1 MQRRFYNNKA
11 TPVDIGVLFELTLCP
26 KRAVTLKIKSMK
38 TFIDQSKNRLALC
51 LRRLVYKKGGIT
63 MKPERLLGACI
74 RRQAICFT
82 VLGLGLSACATSAS
96 DSNYALRNNID
107 AARARCVELARSSGY
122 QEVAVD
128 SVERGGQAE
137 WKVGLVVKKD
147 GKDRKENCQYDA
159 STNRVRM
166 ES

>member
-1 MQRRFYNNKA
+1 M
-11 TPVDIGVLFELTLCP
+11 
-26 KRAVTLKIKSMK
+26 KIK
-38 TFIDQSKNRLALC
+38 QSLAM
-51 LRRLVYKKGGIT
+51 GAT
-63 MKPERLLGACI
+63 MLGS
-74 RRQAICFT
+74 
-82 VLGLGLSACATSAS
+82 VLGGCATTTNS

-107 AARARCVELARSSGY
+107 SARSRCVELARSSGY

-128 SVERGGQAE
+128 SVERDGQAE

-166 ES
+166 DS

>member
-1 MQRRFYNNKA
+1 
-11 TPVDIGVLFELTLCP
+11 
-26 KRAVTLKIKSMK
+26 MK
-38 TFIDQSKNRLALC
+38 L
-51 LRRLVYKKGGIT
+51 
-63 MKPERLLGACI
+63 ERLPSARI
-74 RRQAICFT
+74 KRRALCFT
-82 VLGLGLSACATSAS
+82 VLGLGFSACATSTNS

-107 AARARCVELARSSGY
+107 AARSRCVELARSSGY

-128 SVERGGQAE
+128 SVERDGQAE

-166 ES
+166 DS